1 MPEGLE
7 TCVLYLEVKDSGMGV
22 TEDVCS
28 KLFQAFMQGDNST
41 SQRFGGTGL
50 GLAISK
56 NLVSLMGGHIGC
68 SSHVGQVNHPHHPH
82 KPSSTCGRHECSA
95 THFPPQIQIQT

>member
-1 MPEGLE
+1 MASEAEDVERVAALSRRGCGEPEAVSMPEGLE

-28 KLFQAFMQGDNST
+28 KLFQVFMEGDNST
-41 SQRFGGTGL
+41 SRRFGGTGM

-56 NLVSLMGGHIGC
+56 NLVSLMGGHIGW
-68 SSHVGQVNHPHHPH
+68 SSRVG
-82 KPSSTCGRHECSA
+82 
-95 THFPPQIQIQT
+95 